1 MNKTKLLLILIFT
14 GVFLFSATAE
24 AGPFDKF
31 KKKVHAEKKKAKKL
45 NKDKRKKRDRKKMH
59 LKPN

>member
-24 AGPFDKF
+24 AGPFDK
-31 KKKVHAEKKKAKKL
+31 L
-45 NKDKRKKRDRKKMH
+45 NINQNEFRAVRAR
-59 LKPN
+59 